1 MAIAAA
7 SSCRRESGR
16 PDSSEEP
23 AQQSQARKGAS
34 AEANRSLESKQIE
47 SNQPSYIC
55 RCLWPLVNSRQIK
68 HNRILPRLMT
78 LECDVC
84 KAERLARR
92 RVVGASDDPRFKQST
107 RTHTF
112 FCLSQCLSCFLCVML
127 VVDICYRRPSTISPN
142 ITLRYAGHPS
152 CRRRTC
158 IRGTTTKRLP
168 SCAPSNSRA
177 CLLSSV
183 PS

>member
-1 MAIAAA
+1 
-7 SSCRRESGR
+7 
-16 PDSSEEP
+16 
-23 AQQSQARKGAS
+23 
-34 AEANRSLESKQIE
+34 
-47 SNQPSYIC
+47 
-55 RCLWPLVNSRQIK
+55 
-68 HNRILPRLMT
+68 MT

-84 KAERLARR
+84 KAERLERH

-112 FCLSQCLSCFLCVML
+112 FCLSQCLSFCLCAML

-168 SCAPSNSRA
+168 SCAPSNARA
-177 CLLSSV
+177 RLLSST
-183 PS
+183 PSYPRWRQCIKCTQGRICSLLLLKLELDKVRVIVARYSQTKVKVT